1 MAEPAQ
7 TGVAFVARGFTG
19 FAFGSIHTPQPA
31 AAELQAKRNA
41 GAWKNSSCKF
51 FRDRLRICSQS

>member
-7 TGVAFVARGFTG
+7 TGVAFVARGFTA

-41 GAWKNSSCKF
+41 GTWK
-51 FRDRLRICSQS
+51 D